1 MKQSTRPKKFL
12 PSTRRMRL
20 TLRLRQFGMRWS
32 QMRLK
37 RRLERET
44 LRTQHLQA
52 MVDSQLLM
60 LKALEERISRLDQS
74 SQELLESL
82 EYRLEGKLPELPPA
96 QDPMDQL
103 LGL

>member
-1 MKQSTRPKKFL
+1 MHWSRKSL
-12 PSTRRMRL
+12 TRRL
-20 TLRLRQFGMRWS
+20 A
-32 QMRLK
+32 
-37 RRLERET
+37 RET
-44 LRTQHLQA
+44 LRMKYLQA

-60 LKALEERISRLDQS
+60 LKALEERIAQLDQS